1 MRLTNREIYEAIERK
16 RDVVDFPYYSEG
28 DMSPIFNSEY
38 IAYVEKI
45 SRLPESEPLRSR
57 ISPLISS
64 GEVPGGADRVSPDD
78 MEGMMKLL
86 SVSADFNFEC
96 RGKVRLVTRPVTPVT
111 TDALNVILDDPSQSP
126 SNHFPS
132 YIEDSIQGRRSIRVL
147 SKSAPERIY
156 LTYYRYPSPVD
167 FVNDPN
173 GYMEVDRLAQEEII
187 DATVSMLAAI
197 VGSNNYNLL
206 KNEQSS

>member
-1 MRLTNREIYEAIERK
+1 MRLTNREVYEAIERK

-28 DMSPIFNSEY
+28 DLSPVFNAEY
-38 IAYVEKI
+38 IAYVDKI
-45 SRLPESEPLRSR
+45 SRLPESEPLRAR
-57 ISPLISS
+57 IAPLISS
-64 GEVPGGADRVSPDD
+64 IELPGAPRVSPVD

-96 RGKVRLVTRPVTPVT
+96 RGNVRLITRPVTPVT
-111 TDALNVILDDPSQSP
+111 TDALNVVLDDPSQTP
-126 SNHFPS
+126 NNHFPA
-132 YIEDSIQGRRSIRVL
+132 YIEDSVGGKRSIKIL
-147 SKSAPERIY
+147 SKSSPLKVY
-156 LTYYRYPSPVD
+156 LTYYRYPNPID

-187 DATVSMLAAI
+187 DATVSILAAI
-197 VGSNNYNLL
+197 VGSSNYNLL